1 MNANV
6 DVPGDSLQARFF
18 DGRHSRPH
26 VARLRLH
33 DGQLTVSP
41 LASIADADADANAD
55 ANANRQSAFTPLI
68 VPAAQVRWPERTRHG
83 GRLAQLPG
91 GASLQAVDVAAWDA
105 WVAQHRPVRESWV
118 VRMQQNWRS
127 VAVSLVLL
135 FAALAAMYQWGLPWV
150 AVGVTALVPQR
161 VDALIGDGVLD
172 SIDRNLTKP
181 SELPAA
187 DQARIR
193 RAFAQMV
200 ERAHPDD
207 APPWKLEF
215 RAARDKDLG
224 PNALALPGGTIVLTD
239 ELVRLLPGD
248 DNAVLGVLGHDFGHV
263 RLRHTMR
270 QLVQAS
276 AVGFATSVAFGDY
289 GTLIGSAPVLLATLG
304 YSRDAE
310 READTESVRLMRA
323 VGISPSVM
331 VNFFQAVERWR
342 SEKKSGEKSGEKSG
356 DGGEGSIGMAFSTH
370 PATADRIAF
379 FRNAAQE

>member
-1 MNANV
+1 MH
-6 DVPGDSLQARFF
+6 GDSLQARFF

-26 VARLRLH
+26 VAHLRLH

-41 LASIADADADANAD
+41 VASIDDTDGEPG
-55 ANANRQSAFTPLI
+55 FTPRS

-161 VDALIGDGVLD
+161 VDALIGEGVLE
-172 SIDRNLTKP
+172 SIDRNLTRP
-181 SELPAA
+181 SELPVP
-187 DQARIR
+187 DQERIR

-207 APPWKLEF
+207 APPWTLEF
-215 RAARDKDLG
+215 RAARSKDLG

-239 ELVRLLPGD
+239 ELVRLMPGD
-248 DNAVLGVLGHDFGHV
+248 DNAVLGVLGHEFGHV
-263 RLRHTMR
+263 RLRHSMR

-289 GTLIGSAPVLLATLG
+289 GTLIGSAPVILATLG

-310 READTESVRLMRA
+310 READAESVRLMRA
-323 VGISPSVM
+323 AGISPGVM
-331 VNFFQAVERWR
+331 VGFFEAIERWR
-342 SEKKSGEKSGEKSG
+342 SEKTSG

-370 PATADRIAF
+370 PATADRIEF
-379 FRNAAQE
+379 FRSAAQE